1 MMQTE
6 SGMTGRGFDWL
17 KMELFEQAPLNI
29 AVIDRS
35 YQVVETNRNFATLFG
50 DARGKK
56 CFEIYKKCDQPCAN
70 CEAFRTFEDGKVR
83 VNEET
88 GVDRDG
94 RVAHY
99 MVHVAPVYD
108 HEGNIPFVLEMSTD
122 ITETTRLKHEY
133 QTLFEQVPCYVTV
146 LNEDLRIVR
155 ANERFRKKFGGT
167 SGQHCFQM
175 FKRRKTECESCPTR
189 QTFAD
194 GKTHTS
200 EQVGISKE
208 GELTH
213 YIVTTAPA
221 SRGENGFTHVIEMA
235 VDVTD
240 LRRTEEQL
248 VRADA
253 LREALVEHSHD
264 GIIGSGPDGRTLL
277 VNPAAREILGLA
289 AEDVLGQPLPEHLL
303 PAAFRDVIRAGGGE
317 TVLPETIISRDDGEE
332 IPVGFS
338 GHVLKRGE
346 EFLGTAAFL
355 KDLRELKQVERE
367 KIDAERLAAVGQT
380 VAGLAHGI
388 KNILTG
394 LEGGMYFLK
403 SGLKGGKEERLDEG
417 WGMLSRNME
426 KISVLVR
433 NLLSF
438 SKGRELSVEETD
450 PARFVDEMVE
460 LYREAA
466 GREGVV
472 VTGEKAEG
480 VAPAPFDREGIH
492 TCLANLV
499 SNAIDACQMSGRF
512 PCEVA
517 IRLEGDDEKIVF
529 TVRDEG
535 CGMDQEVRRLAF
547 TNFFT
552 TKGSGGTGLGL
563 LLTRKIVQEHGGR
576 ITLET
581 TPGEGSVFRL
591 IFPRNRLPVP
601 EAETTE
607 NPEE

>member
-1 MMQTE
+1 MK
-6 SGMTGRGFDWL
+6 TGPVLDWL

-29 AVIDRS
+29 AVIDRD
-35 YQVVETNRNFATLFG
+35 YRIVETNRNFVSLFG
-50 DARGKK
+50 DATGKK
-56 CFEIYKKCDQPCAN
+56 CHEIYKKSDRPCPR
-70 CEAFRTFEDGKVR
+70 CEAFRTFEDGKIR

-94 RVAHY
+94 HVAHY
-99 MVHVAPVYD
+99 MVHVAPIYD
-108 HEGNIPFVLEMSTD
+108 HQGNIPYVIEMSTD

-155 ANERFRKKFGGT
+155 ANERFRKKFGDI

-175 FKRRKTECESCPTR
+175 FKRRTSECEGCPTR
-189 QTFAD
+189 RTFAD
-194 GKTHTS
+194 GKFHTS
-200 EQVGISKE
+200 EMIGLSKN
-208 GELTH
+208 GEETH

-221 SRGENGFTHVIEMA
+221 SRGDEGFSHVIEMA
-235 VDVTD
+235 IDVTD
-240 LRRTEEQL
+240 LRETEERL
-248 VRADA
+248 LRANA

-264 GIIGSGPDGRTLL
+264 GIVGGGPEGRTLL
-277 VNPAAREILGLA
+277 FNPAAQELLGID
-289 AEDVLGQPLPEHLL
+289 AEEVLGRPLPEHLF
-303 PAAFRDVIRAGGGE
+303 PAAFRRVLEAGEGE
-317 TVLPETIISRDDGEE
+317 TILEETTVTTGDGEE

-338 GHVLKRGE
+338 GHVLRRGE

-355 KDLRELKQVERE
+355 KDLRRLKQVERE

-394 LEGGMYFLK
+394 LEGGMYFVK
-403 SGLKGGKEERLDEG
+403 SGMEGGRKDRLDEG

-438 SKGRELSVEETD
+438 SKGRKVRAEMTD
-450 PARFVDEMVE
+450 PATFVDEMVE
-460 LYREAA
+460 LFHDAA
-466 GREGVV
+466 AREGVIV
-472 VTGEKAEG
+472 RGETVGK
-480 VAPAPFDREGIH
+480 VSPAAFDREGIH

-499 SNAIDACQMSGRF
+499 SNAIDACQMSGRS
-512 PCEVA
+512 PCEVL
-517 IRLEGDDEKIVF
+517 IRLRGDDEEVVF
-529 TVRDEG
+529 EVKDEG

-552 TKGSGGTGLGL
+552 TKGAGGTGLGL
-563 LLTRKIVQEHGGR
+563 LLTRKIAQEHGGC
-576 ITLET
+576 IALET
-581 TPGEGSVFRL
+581 TQGAGSVFRL
-591 IFPRNRLPVP
+591 IFPRDRLPRP
-601 EAETTE
+601 EPLPDDESD
-607 NPEE
+607 EESKGE

>member
-1 MMQTE
+1 MK
-6 SGMTGRGFDWL
+6 TGPVIDWL
-17 KMELFEQAPLNI
+17 KLELFEQAPLNI
-29 AVIDRS
+29 AVIDRN
-35 YQVVETNRNFATLFG
+35 YRIVEANRNFVSLFG
-50 DARGKK
+50 AASEKK
-56 CFEIYKKCDQPCAN
+56 CYEIYKKCDHPCDHCA
-70 CEAFRTFEDGKVR
+70 AFRTFEDGKIR

-94 RVAHY
+94 HVAHY
-99 MVHVAPVYD
+99 MVHVAPIYD
-108 HEGNIPFVLEMSTD
+108 HLGNIPYVIEMSTD

-155 ANERFRKKFGGT
+155 ANERFRKKFGDR
-167 SGQHCFQM
+167 SGQHCFRM
-175 FKRRKTECESCPTR
+175 FKRRKTECDDCPTR

-194 GKTHTS
+194 GKSHTS
-200 EQVGISKE
+200 EQIGVSKD
-208 GELTH
+208 GEVTH

-221 SRGENGFTHVIEMA
+221 SRGEEGFSHVIEMA
-235 VDVTD
+235 VDVTE
-240 LRRTEEQL
+240 LRSAEASL
-248 VRADA
+248 IRADA

-264 GIIGSGPDGRTLL
+264 AIVGSGPEGRTLL
-277 VNPAAREILGLA
+277 FNPAARKLLGV
-289 AEDVLGQPLPEHLL
+289 EPKDVLGGPLPEQFF
-303 PAAFRDVIRAGGGE
+303 PEEFRRVLEAGEGE
-317 TVLPETIISRDDGEE
+317 TVLEETTVSTGAGEE

-355 KDLRELKQVERE
+355 KDLSRLKQVERE

-403 SGLKGGKEERLDEG
+403 SGMEGGRKERLDEG

-438 SKGRELSVEETD
+438 SKGRKVHVSMSD
-450 PARFVDEMVE
+450 PSRFVDEMVE
-460 LYREAA
+460 LYRDAA
-466 GREGVV
+466 AREDVIV
-472 VTGEKAEG
+472 RGETEG
-480 VAPAPFDREGIH
+480 DVAPAPFDREAMH

-499 SNAIDACQMSGRF
+499 SNAIDACQMSGRR
-512 PCEVA
+512 PCEVVVH
-517 IRLEGDDEKIVF
+517 LSGDDERIVF
-529 TVRDEG
+529 EVRDEG

-552 TKGSGGTGLGL
+552 TKGAGGTGLGL
-563 LLTRKIVQEHGGR
+563 LLTRKIVTEHGGR
-576 ITLET
+576 IALET
-581 TPGEGSVFRL
+581 TPGEGSRFRL
-591 IFPRNRLPVP
+591 IFPRDRLP
-601 EAETTE
+601 
-607 NPEE
+607 NPEPLPDTASANGSKGE